1 MLLQLTT
8 TWVQFWG
15 SCISILHYF
24 IHHYIS
30 EAKYL
35 TFSIYLKRGYLYKL
49 RFFPPRK
56 TRHQLIKYDAFLD
69 FYLWSSIFTLSH
81 FYSYSSWRSDLPQT
95 LQVNHMIWPPTG
107 HQSIFIGLVYILM
120 RLCIMKQGLL
130 WGHCWWK
137 TKDRIS
143 LVSVQTRLKRHVTS
157 FLCG

>member
-8 TWVQFWG
+8 TRVQFWG
-15 SCISILHYF
+15 SCISILHY
-24 IHHYIS
+24 IS
-30 EAKYL
+30 KGKIFNFFHLFETWLLVQIKV
-35 TFSIYLKRGYLYKL
+35 
-49 RFFPPRK
+49 FPPKK